1 VLRNPDDNAHVAAA
15 SATIG
20 DVLGADHYSSRED
33 EKALAPDAKEGSKT
47 PSSLTAWL
55 NEQQEKAPAGP
66 VPAPL
71 APPAPRARMT
81 VMLGPQVTQVEIP
94 GEGELPVN
102 QPQAGSATPGAAEP
116 VPPLDDSG
124 APPADSGSQPEDVE
138 EPSSPNEPQ

>member
-1 VLRNPDDNAHVAAA
+1 
-15 SATIG
+15 
-20 DVLGADHYSSRED
+20 
-33 EKALAPDAKEGSKT
+33 
-47 PSSLTAWL
+47 
-55 NEQQEKAPAGP
+55 
-66 VPAPL
+66 
-71 APPAPRARMT
+71 MT